1 MKVLFIGGT
10 GTVSAAVSQQA
21 IAKGF
26 DLYLLNRGLRRLP
39 LSACH
44 CLTADI
50 HQPEDVR
57 AALRGLQFDVV
68 VDWIAYTPEDIE
80 RDLALFKN
88 RVKQYFFVSSA
99 SAYQKPPDH
108 YLITESTPL
117 QNPYWEYSRNKI
129 ACEERLLKAY
139 REENFPVTIV
149 RPSLTYDRN
158 LPVAIGSSGYTLA
171 HRLKKGQPII
181 VHGDGSSLWV
191 VTHAE
196 DFARGFVGLIGNEQA
211 VGHTFHITS
220 DEVLTWNQIYQT
232 IAAALGV
239 EANIVHISSDF
250 IVQVVPRL
258 FGSLLGDK
266 AWSTVFDNSKIKLF
280 VPGFQARIPFRDG
293 IRRTVEW
300 FAADEERQ
308 RVDTAVN
315 QEIDHI
321 LRAYAGTTSVTC

>member
-39 LSACH
+39 LSDCH

-50 HQPEDVR
+50 HQSEEVR

-171 HRLKKGQPII
+171 HRLQEGQPII

-211 VGHTFHITS
+211 AGHTFHITS

-232 IAAALGV
+232 IAEALGV

-250 IVQVVPRL
+250 IAQVVPRL

-266 AWSTVFDNSKIKLF
+266 AWSAVFDNSKIKLF
-280 VPGFQARIPFRDG
+280 VPGFQALIPFREG
-293 IRRTVEW
+293 IQRTVEW

-321 LRAYAGTTSVTC
+321 LSAYAGTTSVTC